1 MWKDVRIGSDVKGD
15 SQFGCR
21 FPGIAGGV
29 LPLRGE
35 ATPLALNMKTKNRLQ
50 SIRLQKFKR
59 INDAAMDLKGVNVLV
74 GGNNSGKSSIIQG
87 LHFGVGLLQTI
98 ALADKWVKSGSTSL
112 NPNQLIYSPSEDVY
126 ALGPGGKLF
135 ESEDQAI
142 RLDLN
147 MESGEACSVEVRKG
161 RNRNILVG
169 VANPTLAQQLS
180 SLENPFSIF
189 SPGLAGI
196 SKRETYVSDGVLFRT
211 LARGDANLVLRNIL
225 LRLSE
230 TDAWSPF
237 LSDLRDVF
245 PELDIEVA
253 FKKETDELIDVKIRT
268 IKDWVPLEI
277 AGTGVL
283 QATQILSY
291 IHRFEPAIV
300 VLDEPDSHLHPNNQ
314 RLLCALLRRVSEDR
328 GTQVLLTTHSRHV
341 VDAVGTSSGFFWV
354 RNGSVDIAEA
364 DDEVGILL
372 DIGALDVKERA
383 GQPDTRAV
391 VLTEDEITRPLEAV
405 LQSSGFDLN
414 KTAILPYYGVTG
426 IKQLQPLVKV
436 IRGTNPKAKVII
448 HRDRDFL
455 TDEEIEKWKTDVR
468 ALSVEPFATKGRDV
482 ESYFINSEV
491 LAELNPGSTR
501 AGLDLLIREVAEE
514 LKTELVADYVNGR
527 IDVARKFGK
536 SSSLN
541 HGALAVEANKSVSSD
556 SLRFC
561 GKAALRAIRAKFQA
575 AEGKDLSVFRES
587 KKLYDDS
594 LGAVAKK
601 VFKKL

>member
-1 MWKDVRIGSDVKGD
+1 
-15 SQFGCR
+15 
-21 FPGIAGGV
+21 
-29 LPLRGE
+29 
-35 ATPLALNMKTKNRLQ
+35 
-50 SIRLQKFKR
+50 
-59 INDAAMDLKGVNVLV
+59 MDLKGVNVLV

-98 ALADKWVKSGSTSL
+98 ALADKWVKSSSTSL

-135 ESEDQAI
+135 EPEDQAI

-147 MESGEACSVEVRKG
+147 MESGKACSVEVRKG

-169 VANPTLAQQLS
+169 VTNPELAQQLS
-180 SLENPFSIF
+180 SLEKPFSIF

-225 LRLSE
+225 LRLSGS
-230 TDAWSPF
+230 DAWIPF

-245 PELDIEVA
+245 PDLDIEVA

-268 IKDWVPLEI
+268 VKDWVPLEI

-291 IHRFEPAIV
+291 IHRFDPSIV

-314 RLLCALLRRVSEDR
+314 RLLCALLRRVSEER

-341 VDAVGTSSGFFWV
+341 VDAVGSSSGFFWV
-354 RNGSVDIAEA
+354 RNGSVDVAEA

-383 GQPDTRAV
+383 GQPDTKAV
-391 VLTEDEITRPLEAV
+391 VLTEDEITRPLAV
-405 LQSSGFDLN
+405 IIESSGFDLA
-414 KTAILPYYGVTG
+414 KTAVLPYYGVTG
-426 IKQLQPLVKV
+426 IKQLQPLVNV
-436 IRGTNPKAKVII
+436 IRGTNPKAKIVI

-455 TDEEIEKWKTDVR
+455 TDEEVEKWKTDVR
-468 ALSVEPFATKGRDV
+468 ALSVEPFVTKGRDV
-482 ESYFINSEV
+482 ESYFIDSKL
-491 LAELNPGSTR
+491 LAELNPGSSP
-501 AGLDLLIREVAEE
+501 ADLDVLIKNVAEE
-514 LKTELVADYVNGR
+514 MKAELVADYVNGR
-527 IDVARKFGK
+527 IDVARKSGK

-541 HGALAVEANKSVSSD
+541 HGTLAVDANNYVSSN
-556 SLRFC
+556 SIRYC
-561 GKAALRAIRAKFQA
+561 GKAALRAVRAKFQSA
-575 AEGKDLSVFRES
+575 TGKNLTVFRQS

-601 VFKKL
+601 IFKKA

>member
-1 MWKDVRIGSDVKGD
+1 
-15 SQFGCR
+15 
-21 FPGIAGGV
+21 
-29 LPLRGE
+29 
-35 ATPLALNMKTKNRLQ
+35 
-50 SIRLQKFKR
+50 
-59 INDAAMDLKGVNVLV
+59 MDLKGVNVLV

-98 ALADKWVKSGSTSL
+98 ALADKWVKSSSTSL

-135 ESEDQAI
+135 EPEDQAI

-147 MESGEACSVEVRKG
+147 MESGKACSVEVRKG

-169 VANPTLAQQLS
+169 VTNPELAQQLS
-180 SLENPFSIF
+180 SLEKPFSIF

-225 LRLSE
+225 LRLSGS
-230 TDAWSPF
+230 DAWSPF

-245 PELDIEVA
+245 PDLDIEVA

-268 IKDWVPLEI
+268 VKDWVPLEI

-291 IHRFEPAIV
+291 IHRFDPSIV

-341 VDAVGTSSGFFWV
+341 VDAVGSSSGFFWV
-354 RNGSVDIAEA
+354 RNGSVDVAEA

-383 GQPDTRAV
+383 GQPDTKAV
-391 VLTEDEITRPLEAV
+391 VLTEDEITRPLEV
-405 LQSSGFDLN
+405 IIESSGFDLA
-414 KTAILPYYGVTG
+414 KTAVLPYYGVTG
-426 IKQLQPLVKV
+426 IKQLQPLVNV
-436 IRGTNPKAKVII
+436 IRGTNPKAKIVI

-455 TDEEIEKWKTDVR
+455 TDEEVEKWKTDVR
-468 ALSVEPFATKGRDV
+468 ALSVEPFVTKGRDV
-482 ESYFINSEV
+482 ESYFIDSKL
-491 LAELNPGSTR
+491 LAELNPGSSP
-501 AGLDLLIREVAEE
+501 ADLDVLIKNVAEE
-514 LKTELVADYVNGR
+514 MKAELVADYVNGR
-527 IDVARKFGK
+527 IDVARKSGK
-536 SSSLN
+536 SRSLN
-541 HGALAVEANKSVSSD
+541 HGTLAVDANNYVSSN
-556 SLRFC
+556 SIRYC
-561 GKAALRAIRAKFQA
+561 GKAALRAVRAKFQSA
-575 AEGKDLSVFRES
+575 TGKNLTVFRQS

-601 VFKKL
+601 IFKKA